1 MEYLFVGAHPES
13 LASGRPL
20 VFGDL
25 VDATELSEEDS
36 YLADRLITPAP
47 DQKSAPAPLPEATEP
62 EPTTTEAK

>member
-1 MEYLFVGAHPES
+1 MEYLFVGTHPES

-25 VDATELSEEDS
+25 VDAGALSEEDA
-36 YLADRLITPAP
+36 YLADLLVTPDATPA
-47 DQKSAPAPLPEATEP
+47 APSSEATEP

>member
-36 YLADRLITPAP
+36 YLANRLIKSAPAQP
-47 DQKSAPAPLPEATEP
+47 APAPLPEATEP